1 MEYIKHF
8 LELYF
13 DWLYIPQLHISDI
26 IEIIIIAFVIYQV
39 ICWFQNTRAWTLL
52 KGILVLLLF
61 MALSSAFQFNTILWI
76 LRQTLSIGI
85 IAIIVLFQPEFR
97 RALEQ
102 LGRKNFVSSM
112 LGIVEQKDEQV
123 ERITYQTIEQ
133 VAKAALAM
141 SKAKTGALIVFEQNV
156 ALGEYESTGIPIDAC
171 VSSQLLINIFEK
183 NTPLHDGAVI
193 VRNNRVVSA
202 TCYLPLTD
210 NQELNKD
217 LGTRHRA
224 AIGISE
230 VSDSLTLIVSEET
243 GAISIADSG
252 RLIRNLDV
260 EGLKKQLRKLQQEKD
275 ANKRFKLWK
284 GRRQNNE
291 RKASK

>member
-26 IEIIIIAFVIYQV
+26 VEIIIIAFVIYQV

-61 MALSSAFQFNTILWI
+61 MALSAAFQFNTILWI

-102 LGRKNFVSSM
+102 LGRKNFLSSM

-133 VAKAALAM
+133 VAKAASAM

-260 EGLKKQLRKLQQEKD
+260 EGLKKQLRKLQQAKD

>member
-26 IEIIIIAFVIYQV
+26 VEIIIIAFVIYQV
-39 ICWFQNTRAWTLL
+39 VCWFQNTRAWTLL

-252 RLIRNLDV
+252 HLIRNLDV
-260 EGLKKQLRKLQQEKD
+260 EGLKKQLRKLQQVKD

>member
-1 MEYIKHF
+1 MEYIKQF

-26 IEIIIIAFVIYQV
+26 VEILLIAFVIYHLV
-39 ICWFQNTRAWTLL
+39 CWFQKTRAWTLL
-52 KGILVLLLF
+52 KGILVIIFF
-61 MALSSAFQFNTILWI
+61 MALSSVLQFNTILWI
-76 LRQTLSIGI
+76 LQQTLSIGI

-102 LGRKNFVSSM
+102 LGRKGIVSSM
-112 LGIVEQKDEQV
+112 IGMVEQQDTTL
-123 ERITYQTIEQ
+123 ERITNETISE
-133 VAKAALAM
+133 VAQAAFEM
-141 SKAKTGALIVFEQNV
+141 SKTKTGALIVFEQKV

-202 TCYLPLTD
+202 TCYLPLSD
-210 NQELNKD
+210 NYDINKN

-252 RLIRNLDV
+252 KLIRNLDV
-260 EGLKKQLRKLQQEKD
+260 EGLKKQLKKLQQEKNT
-275 ANKRFKLWK
+275 NKRFKLWK
-284 GRRQNNE
+284 GRKQNE
-291 RKASK
+291 AKTSQ